1 MQTVDWKKFVL
12 AALALT
18 VGLSLLGRFMA
29 ETENAGQVQQAQ
41 VAPQVVRVVASS
53 QPSEGA
59 TDANLTPDF
68 ARALEKH
75 AVARIGSKL
84 EAAAKHAGNAS
95 PEANIQSESTVV
107 ETQGKKLVVIR
118 YEIDSTSRGV
128 EILGI
133 SGPTLNRVMCA
144 RDSLEEILLVSG
156 PCATKI
162 QEVHGVRI
170 GG

>member
-12 AALALT
+12 AGLALT
-18 VGLSLLGRFMA
+18 VGLSLLGRFMGQ
-29 ETENAGQVQQAQ
+29 TENASQVQQVH
-41 VAPQVVRVVASS
+41 VAPSVVRVVASS
-53 QPSEGA
+53 QSSDGVTE
-59 TDANLTPDF
+59 ANLTPDF
-68 ARALEKH
+68 AKALETH
-75 AVARIGSKL
+75 AVSRISAKL
-84 EAAAKHAGNAS
+84 GAAAKDAGVAS
-95 PEANIQSESTVV
+95 SEARIQSESTVV
-107 ETQGKKLVVIR
+107 ETQGKKLVIIK
-118 YEIDSTSRGV
+118 YKINSTSRGV

-162 QEVHGVRI
+162 QEVHGIRI